1 MSLNANTTDP
11 AAFQRK
17 YLSVATAFLDRP
29 HSSLSS
35 EKQTSG
41 KQVCF
46 PLIILTGDPTLAMI
60 ANQGTKGGVEKRKN
74 SPREAN
80 TLKKSISPVIEQS
93 PQEGSPPP
101 RDLREVI

>member
-1 MSLNANTTDP
+1 MT
-11 AAFQRK
+11 
-17 YLSVATAFLDRP
+17 
-29 HSSLSS
+29 
-35 EKQTSG
+35 
-41 KQVCF
+41 
-46 PLIILTGDPTLAMI
+46 I